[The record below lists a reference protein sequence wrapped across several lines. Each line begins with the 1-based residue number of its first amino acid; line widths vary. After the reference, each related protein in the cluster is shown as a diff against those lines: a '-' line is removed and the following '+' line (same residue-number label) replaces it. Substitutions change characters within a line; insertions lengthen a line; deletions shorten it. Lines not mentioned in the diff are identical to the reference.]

1 MRNRVIYRSLIV
13 LMCLILGTGSAFA
26 QKKSAKDKEQEKK
39 WKQKAKAYVKNPM
52 SLKQDTESYQSQITG
67 LKNQLLQLQTEFAGT
82 SDASTTLAVIID
94 SLKWESIQLQADKQQ
109 LQKKLDKMEI
119 ALKGEKKVAQMG
131 TKLGL
136 VFRTQIG
143 AFVTHEMQNPPKSG
157 EDFVHEKADGFNK
170 YLVGNFRTQPEAE
183 AFAEELKKLGIK
195 DAWAVPYIDGVRV
208 TFAEATSYLQ
218 KTQNGGALQP
228 VPTPPTSPAGG
239 TQPTPAPTPR

>member
-1 MRNRVIYRSLIV
+1 MKNQLIYRSLI
-13 LMCLILGTGSAFA
+13 LLFCFILGAGSVFA
-26 QKKSAKDKEQEKK
+26 QKKTTKDKEEAKK
-39 WKQKAKAYVKNPM
+39 WKKTAKAYVKQPLN
-52 SLKQDTESYQSQITG
+52 LKQDMESYQSQING
-67 LKNQLLQLQTEFAGT
+67 LKNQLLQLQAEYATT
-82 SDASTTLAVIID
+82 SDASNGLTGIID
-94 SLKWESIQLQADKQQ
+94 SLKWETIQLQAEKQQ
-109 LQKKLDKMEI
+109 VQKKLDKMEI

-143 AFVTHEMQNPPKSG
+143 AFITHEMQNPPKSG

-208 TFAEATSYLQ
+208 TFAEANTYLQ
-218 KTQNGGALQP
+218 KQSSGGALQP
-228 VPTPPTSPAGG
+228 VPA
-239 TQPTPAPTPR
+239 PAPAPQDAPKEN